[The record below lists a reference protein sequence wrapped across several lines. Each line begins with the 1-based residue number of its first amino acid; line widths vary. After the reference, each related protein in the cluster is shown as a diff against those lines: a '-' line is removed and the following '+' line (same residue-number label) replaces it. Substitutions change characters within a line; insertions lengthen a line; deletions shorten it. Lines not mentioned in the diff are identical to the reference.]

1 MAQYEEITIDQG
13 ADVALELFLV
23 NQDGS
28 TKDLTNHSAFA
39 KMKKSYNSDSD
50 YTWDFAANI
59 TVPTNEGRILLGL
72 TNEQTDQMKSGRY
85 VYDVEI
91 SFVDSGGD
99 TIVER
104 VLEGIIEVTPS
115 VTR

>member
-28 TKDLTNHSAFA
+28 TKDLTNHSVFA

-50 YTWDFAANI
+50 YTWDFAANV
-59 TVPTNEGRILLGL
+59 TVPPNEGRILLGL
-72 TNEQTDQMKSGRY
+72 TNEQTDQMKSGQKR
-85 VYDVEI
+85 E
-91 SFVDSGGD
+91 
-99 TIVER
+99 
-104 VLEGIIEVTPS
+104 LEHPTLP
-115 VTR
+115 

>member
-39 KMKKSYNSDSD
+39 KMKNPSTDGIATIS
-50 YTWDFAANI
+50 
-59 TVPTNEGRILLGL
+59 L
-72 TNEQTDQMKSGRY
+72 TNIQTDALKTGRY

-91 SFVDSGGD
+91 SFVDSDGD
-99 TIVER
+99 NIVER